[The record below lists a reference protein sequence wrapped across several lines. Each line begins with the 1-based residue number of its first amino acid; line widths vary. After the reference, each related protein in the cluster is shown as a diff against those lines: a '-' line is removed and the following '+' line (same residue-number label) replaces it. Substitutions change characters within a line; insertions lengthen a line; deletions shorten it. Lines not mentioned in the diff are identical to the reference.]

1 MSFTKSLGTTIGAV
15 ALVSAFS
22 SPAFA
27 GATEGLAA
35 CKSQI
40 AQDANMSEYTRV
52 DSRMNEM
59 RRRGRYTYFS
69 INVKGKNADGVSD
82 QWTAE
87 CKARSSGKVDEL
99 QLTRVNA
106 ASQQQVAQSGS

>member
-1 MSFTKSLGTTIGAV
+1 MSFSKSLATSIGAV

-35 CKSQI
+35 CKAQI
-40 AQDANMSEYTRV
+40 AGDANMSEYTRV
-52 DSRMNEM
+52 DSRMKNM
-59 RRRGRYTYFS
+59 KRRGRYTYFQ
-69 INVKGKNADGVSD
+69 IGVKGKTAEGVSD

-99 QLTRVNA
+99 QLTRVGA
-106 ASQQQVAQSGS
+106 DSDQQVAQSGS

>member
-1 MSFTKSLGTTIGAV
+1 MSFTKSFATSIGAV

-22 SPAFA
+22 TQAFA

-52 DSRMNEM
+52 DARMNKM
-59 RRRGRYTYFS
+59 QRRGRYTYFKLD
-69 INVKGKNADGVSD
+69 VKGKTAGGVSD
-82 QWTAE
+82 EWTAE

-99 QLTRVNA
+99 QLTRINA
-106 ASQQQVAQSGS
+106 DSSQQVAQSGS

>member
-52 DSRMNEM
+52 DSRMDNM

-69 INVKGKNADGVSD
+69 INVKGKNADGISD

-106 ASQQQVAQSGS
+106 DSEQQVARSGS